1 MMPDVYLNIQKR
13 RHTVFQDSFAGSD
26 KSINIYG
33 LIKKKSWSKN
43 HRKMSNFRSEK
54 PLPFAIYF
62 STVILLGL
70 IGLGNSI
77 YLAISHYRVH
87 TDIGYSSFC
96 AISRALNCDTVSQ
109 SPYSIFMSLPVP
121 VWGIIGFVFFLLMA
135 AVAANKDA
143 NKKRP
148 WALLICLS
156 FFFSLYSIILAL
168 ISTFV
173 INSYCLM
180 CIVGYAIS
188 FMLLF
193 YTWLTRKRFKHEPF
207 FASLKKD
214 TIFLWQKRK
223 IALSLLVPFL
233 IGSVAVAALM
243 PAYWQIKFP
252 RASADL
258 SMGITADGHP
268 WIGAENPELVITEFA
283 DYQCFQCK
291 KMHFFLRQLISD
303 HPEKIRLVHRHFP
316 MDHEVNPLVKA
327 PFHIGSG
334 KLALLSIAAAKLNKF
349 WQLNDTLYSL
359 SLEKESIDVEALAE
373 KIGVDSKELVRLA
386 NDIKTRKQLHRDI
399 RDGLRLKINGTPA
412 YVIDEKLYLSQIP
425 PGILTTIMK

>member
-1 MMPDVYLNIQKR
+1 
-13 RHTVFQDSFAGSD
+13 
-26 KSINIYG
+26 
-33 LIKKKSWSKN
+33 
-43 HRKMSNFRSEK
+43 
-54 PLPFAIYF
+54 
-62 STVILLGL
+62 
-70 IGLGNSI
+70 
-77 YLAISHYRVH
+77 
-87 TDIGYSSFC
+87 
-96 AISRALNCDTVSQ
+96 
-109 SPYSIFMSLPVP
+109 
-121 VWGIIGFVFFLLMA
+121 
-135 AVAANKDA
+135 
-143 NKKRP
+143 
-148 WALLICLS
+148 
-156 FFFSLYSIILAL
+156 
-168 ISTFV
+168 
-173 INSYCLM
+173 M

-193 YTWLTRKRFKHEPF
+193 YTWLTRKRFHHELF

-214 TIFLWQKRK
+214 AFFLWQKRR
-223 IALSLLVPFL
+223 ITLPLMVLFL
-233 IGSVAVAALM
+233 FGFVMTTSLM
-243 PAYWQIKFP
+243 PAYWRFEPPQF
-252 RASADL
+252 SADL
-258 SMGITADGHP
+258 STGVTESGHP
-268 WIGAENPELVITEFA
+268 WIGAAKPKLIITEFT
-283 DYQCFQCK
+283 DYRCFQCK